1 MPHKLA
7 VASSLVVLEAL
18 LLAPMPAGH
27 ARDLTRDSARDSAP
41 IHPGPWPI
49 WHWHNHQPRRDQ
61 LRAMHKRDLT
71 SEEAREVD
79 RLYWEL
85 ESPGELAGR
94 TAGFACSYRH
104 HRTCRERAAPHSP

>member
-1 MPHKLA
+1 MLYKLA
-7 VASSLVVLEAL
+7 IAPIVT
-18 LLAPMPAGH
+18 LLATFLVIPASRGY
-27 ARDLTRDSARDSAP
+27 AENAP
-41 IHPGPWPI
+41 LPHRGPWPI